1 MVEGVL
7 FGTMECF
14 ITPTSFLSGTDARF
28 QIFDAPGIFDS
39 PEHLARV
46 IHDPAYRDHFETIAL
61 DKGIRVIGAIFNSP
75 MLVLTTAP
83 APTLADLRG
92 LKIRHFASQ
101 MPMG

>member
-75 MLVLTTAP
+75 MLVRTKRSEARRGGKECVSTCRSGRAP
-83 APTLADLRG
+83 Y
-92 LKIRHFASQ
+92 K
-101 MPMG
+101 